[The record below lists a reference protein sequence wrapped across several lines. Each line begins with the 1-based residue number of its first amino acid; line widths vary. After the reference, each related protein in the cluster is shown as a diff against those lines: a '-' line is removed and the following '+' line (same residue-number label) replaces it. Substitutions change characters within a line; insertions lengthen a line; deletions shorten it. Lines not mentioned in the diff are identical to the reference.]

1 MYISRDMDK
10 ALLEWKNEWNR
21 KPLLLRGVRQC
32 GKTSIIRHFSA
43 EFENYVHR
51 IRETVSDL

>member
-21 KPLLLRGVRQC
+21 KPIYRFLL
-32 GKTSIIRHFSA
+32 
-43 EFENYVHR
+43 ENHNMFIPG
-51 IRETVSDL
+51 IRE